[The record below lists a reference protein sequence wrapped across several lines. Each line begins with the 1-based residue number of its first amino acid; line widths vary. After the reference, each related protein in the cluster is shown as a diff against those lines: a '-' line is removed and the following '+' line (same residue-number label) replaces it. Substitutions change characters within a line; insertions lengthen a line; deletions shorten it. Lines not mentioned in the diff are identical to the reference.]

1 MQPLLSVKDLTIGF
15 KDNDPVVR
23 SVDFSVNAGETLA
36 LVGESGSG
44 KTLCCR
50 SILRILPPT
59 ASIRS
64 GSITL
69 NCRDQ
74 SLELANLKEKALR
87 KIRGNRVAMVFQE
100 PMRSLS
106 PLHKI
111 GDQVSEVLCLHHEC
125 NSSEAKLQV
134 LEAFADVGFPNPE
147 RAFKSYPF
155 ELSGGMLQRA
165 GIAMATVARPDLLI
179 ADEPTTALDMT
190 TQAQVLGLLKSM
202 QKKIGTALI
211 LVTHDLGVV
220 ANMADRVVVMHR
232 GEVME
237 SGTSNQVLGDPEHAY
252 TKMLFGAVAEIPD
265 HFPDT
270 DTVKAESND
279 VILELNNISKTYK
292 TSARVPWKKPTI
304 VHAAREINLSLTRG
318 KTLAIVGESGS
329 GKSTLARIALGAETP
344 DEGGVVLFRDLQ
356 GGPTIDVHQLNE
368 AGKSGFRS
376 KAQMVFQDPHSSL
389 SPRMQ
394 IVDALTEPL
403 EIHNIGTR
411 SDRQD
416 MAVELLKKV
425 SLDPAMLRRFPHAF
439 SGGQRQRVSIARAL
453 ALNPQLLVLD
463 EPTSALD
470 VSVQAQILD
479 LLEDIRENMKLSYLF
494 ISHDLAVVARIAD
507 HIAVMRRGY
516 IVEQAATD
524 VLLSSPKHPYTK
536 ALLAAH
542 PEPDI
547 NRKIDLD
554 MVANGAGEPDTWA
567 EEYRFVN
574 DNLPPLVK
582 LSGEHWVRANT

>member
-1 MQPLLSVKDLTIGF
+1 MQPLLSVSDLTIGF

-23 SVDFSVNAGETLA
+23 SVDFSVNAGETVA

-74 SLELANLKEKALR
+74 SLELVNLKEKALR

-125 NSSEAKLQV
+125 NSSEAKQHV

-237 SGTSNQVLGDPEHAY
+237 SGTSNQVLGDPAHAY

-270 DTVKAESND
+270 DTGTAESDD
-279 VILELNNISKTYK
+279 VILALNSISKTYK

-304 VHAAREINLSLTRG
+304 VHAAREINLTLTRG
-318 KTLAIVGESGS
+318 A
-329 GKSTLARIALGAETP
+329 
-344 DEGGVVLFRDLQ
+344 VLYYF
-356 GGPTIDVHQLNE
+356 
-368 AGKSGFRS
+368 
-376 KAQMVFQDPHSSL
+376 
-389 SPRMQ
+389 
-394 IVDALTEPL
+394 
-403 EIHNIGTR
+403 
-411 SDRQD
+411 
-416 MAVELLKKV
+416 
-425 SLDPAMLRRFPHAF
+425 
-439 SGGQRQRVSIARAL
+439 
-453 ALNPQLLVLD
+453 
-463 EPTSALD
+463 
-470 VSVQAQILD
+470 
-479 LLEDIRENMKLSYLF
+479 
-494 ISHDLAVVARIAD
+494 
-507 HIAVMRRGY
+507 VMRKA
-516 IVEQAATD
+516 VQQLMCT
-524 VLLSSPKHPYTK
+524 SSTKLINGVSGAKPKWFSRTRIH
-536 ALLAAH
+536 L
-542 PEPDI
+542 
-547 NRKIDLD
+547 
-554 MVANGAGEPDTWA
+554 
-567 EEYRFVN
+567 
-574 DNLPPLVK
+574 
-582 LSGEHWVRANT
+582 